1 MSPEFQQPN
10 SENTNAE
17 ITFVQQALAAADRS
31 ERLSRIIVVVLGIL
45 AVVAF
50 ISIHLHMFPLE
61 TLGGLLHSLLRV
73 DLFFLV
79 VIFALTM
86 YLRHAINENTRIIL
100 RALANTRNLSISFR
114 ISSAHPIC
122 RNWEEVIG
130 RTRRGNS
137 KEAFQASRCLR
148 NGVWTRQLNALRSRN
163 ETV

>member
-1 MSPEFQQPN
+1 MSPEFRQPN

-17 ITFVQQALAAADRS
+17 ITFVRQALAAADRS

-50 ISIHLHMFPLE
+50 IWMHLHMFPLE
-61 TLGGLLHSLLRV
+61 TLSGLLHSLLRV

-100 RALANTRNLSISFR
+100 RALANTRNR
-114 ISSAHPIC
+114 
-122 RNWEEVIG
+122 
-130 RTRRGNS
+130 
-137 KEAFQASRCLR
+137 
-148 NGVWTRQLNALRSRN
+148 
-163 ETV
+163 

>member
-10 SENTNAE
+10 SDNTNAE

-50 ISIHLHMFPLE
+50 ICMHLHMFPLE

-100 RALANTRNLSISFR
+100 RALANTRNR
-114 ISSAHPIC
+114 
-122 RNWEEVIG
+122 
-130 RTRRGNS
+130 
-137 KEAFQASRCLR
+137 
-148 NGVWTRQLNALRSRN
+148 
-163 ETV
+163 

>member
-50 ISIHLHMFPLE
+50 IWMHLHMFPLE
-61 TLGGLLHSLLRV
+61 TLSGLLHSLLRV

-100 RALANTRNLSISFR
+100 RALANTRNR
-114 ISSAHPIC
+114 
-122 RNWEEVIG
+122 
-130 RTRRGNS
+130 
-137 KEAFQASRCLR
+137 
-148 NGVWTRQLNALRSRN
+148 
-163 ETV
+163 